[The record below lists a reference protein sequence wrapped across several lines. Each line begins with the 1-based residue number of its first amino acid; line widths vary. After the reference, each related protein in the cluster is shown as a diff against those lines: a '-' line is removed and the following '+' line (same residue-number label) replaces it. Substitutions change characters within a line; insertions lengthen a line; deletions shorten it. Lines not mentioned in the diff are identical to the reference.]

1 MGMMLKST
9 VKKIDWITH
18 PSKELYLTARAVDQS
33 RGLTENDID
42 VIQEWCQTNGCGIRT
57 SFDTFRFRS
66 DKDMT
71 LFLLKWAK

>member
-1 MGMMLKST
+1 MGMTLKSPE
-9 VKKIDWITH
+9 KKICWETH
-18 PSKELYLTARAVDQS
+18 PSKERCLTARAVKM
-33 RGLTENDID
+33 GLTESDID
-42 VIQEWCQTNGCGIRT
+42 VIQEWCQANDCGIRT